1 MMSQRKLRRAKLT
14 TIIIMCLSGIG
25 VGLSIACAPSGVTVA
40 VIGVL
45 GETEV
50 RLPLTYVLSG
60 GLGLLGVAL
69 KYLYDRFDRL
79 ESTVVEHGSKLA
91 SGNEQLKLLQEVRET
106 VHQIAQNCP
115 RIGSKTDIHPPTP
128 PPC

>member
-1 MMSQRKLRRAKLT
+1 MNERKLRRAKHT
-14 TIIIMCLSGIG
+14 TIILMCLSGIG
-25 VGLSIACAPSGVTVA
+25 IALSIACAPNNVTVA
-40 VIGVL
+40 FIGVL

-50 RLPLTYVLSG
+50 KLPLSYILSG
-60 GLGLLGVAL
+60 GLGLLGIAL

-79 ESTVVEHGSKLA
+79 EGTVVEHGSKLA

-115 RIGSKTDIHPPTP
+115 RIGSKTDLHPPTP